1 MICPTV
7 ETKLQRC
14 TLITLLAI
22 NTLRCVKLR
31 IAKYHDLSYGL
42 NQITKVYVDYTSG
55 HKHLTSVRHQKRE
68 ITLVIAVRAVV
79 ADCQPTNLGGKL
91 GFGRARVKNNQ
102 PTAKKTP

>member
-91 GFGRARVKNNQ
+91 GFGRAGSK
-102 PTAKKTP
+102 